1 VLLNSLDQHATNTK
15 QKARREMARNMK
27 NVGNVD
33 GTRNLNEKPMTVAD
47 LRSLCK
53 QRGVPK
59 DGNKAKLVERLNA
72 VMDLDFTAP
81 ASPESGDDQPKAARK
96 PPARKRRTSAA
107 SSVAVVSTA
116 PAKDIEKD
124 DMESRMVQMF
134 NDMMAEQ
141 RDMMAEQR
149 RENSRQSQE
158 ILNLHEK
165 IDEMRTS
172 MDKVQ
177 MSMDKICEER
187 SEVMEILGKIQK
199 SAEKEIMEIL
209 EKIER
214 NVFDVNRIARTAR
227 QPRTHDAGRGQAR
240 VGRTPITPMQQRE
253 RAPTISVTPPAVND
267 QYGLK
272 NISVQ
277 QQEQT
282 PVRATQPH
290 RGETR
295 FLTPEQPPISIPGE
309 VLVTPEPQTKYTCT
323 NLAGTTPMAS
333 VGGYKRE
340 RSSSVVSPSPSP
352 SAGTPT
358 LKELTQHGKRM
369 KMARNSVSPVMRMG
383 KSGTMFT
390 TTAQAL
396 KAQGK

>member
-1 VLLNSLDQHATNTK
+1 
-15 QKARREMARNMK
+15 
-27 NVGNVD
+27 
-33 GTRNLNEKPMTVAD
+33 
-47 LRSLCK
+47 
-53 QRGVPK
+53 
-59 DGNKAKLVERLNA
+59 
-72 VMDLDFTAP
+72 LDFTSL
-81 ASPESGDDQPKAARK
+81 ASQESGDDQPKAARK
-96 PPARKRRTSAA
+96 PPARKRGTSAA

-134 NDMMAEQ
+134 NDTMAEQ

-172 MDKVQ
+172 I
-177 MSMDKICEER
+177 DKICEER

-199 SAEKEIMEIL
+199 SAEIMEIL

-290 RGETR
+290 RGEAR

-309 VLVTPEPQTKYTCT
+309 VLVTPEPQTKYMRT

-333 VGGYKRE
+333 VGSYKRQ

-352 SAGTPT
+352 SVGTPT

-369 KMARNSVSPVMRMG
+369 KMARIVSPVSRMG